1 MDAAT
6 VLRVVWRSR
15 LRVTVWLLG
24 LGTVVAFITLGGA
37 CVDRSAAD
45 RASALIPR
53 FLAVS
58 AGTTH
63 NCALNLAREIVCFAS
78 GDTLSD
84 LPNGRFVQ
92 IDTRG
97 WRNCALRDDEVVVC
111 WSHQPQTQQP
121 YEWAGQ
127 YTTLAVGGSH
137 VCAIRQADGSIYC
150 QGNNRSGQLDAPKN
164 EPYESISAF
173 DRHSCAVR
181 RDSGI
186 VDCWGDS
193 RTGTMDVPQSLS
205 ARIIDVGSY
214 HACAVR
220 RVDRRIECWGA
231 AGRLLTLPN
240 SLRTARFSDVATGRL
255 HACAIRELD
264 KTVVCWGDST
274 FNQLDALPKRASA
287 ISAGENHTCALWQD
301 GSFDCWGDRQ
311 ADLTTP
317 PEGQYTAVATGD
329 DFACALAVPTS
340 VVRGNAVA
348 CWGQIHQQPTLPAG
362 DYITIA
368 ASVKPDKGAQ
378 LLRGRQQAC
387 ALEATRWEVLCWDS
401 SGEAHVYASHHGP
414 YRTISVGSTLGCA
427 VTSRGDIEC
436 WPLNYDLITAEYV
449 RDGSWLVSTSE
460 GLKPWS
466 IVESVDDFG
475 PYADIDIPNQDLLI
489 LNDTYIASKE
499 DWVQKIDWS
508 PLTNDHQYVDVAV
521 GHWHACRLEAGGAV
535 DCWSWQPSEDTGAST
550 YILNATRAPHGPGEL
565 YETISAS
572 AGHYCGLRQND
583 RTITCWGNNL
593 LVDRVED
600 AHYVSI
606 DAGALHTCAIQESDR
621 RVRCWGNNDDRQLE
635 VVDARYVAV
644 SAGLDATCGIT
655 ETEHINCWGNEG
667 TGTTET
673 PVLPSRL
680 DMLAKNAELLARR
693 RRGQVMVRQLQ
704 NGTLLFG
711 FRVVDDN
718 EFVPLQRR
726 AMGLTRRMT
735 WWHSGAVGT
744 REESWGSIWACR
756 AEDGRVDC
764 DVMTG
769 AGERVLGTTGV
780 GSLPLPLAGEV
791 EGWLLDDDGWYRS
804 KVISLDDAAIDPVVH
819 VVQGAGDARTP
830 SAPGSQRV
838 AVTRWNSVARHARL
852 ALGRALLRVWH
863 RFPRLRKRGMSGGGR
878 R

>member
-1 MDAAT
+1 MDAVT
-6 VLRVVWRSR
+6 TLHVVWRSR

-127 YTTLAVGGSH
+127 YTALAVGGSH

-150 QGNNRSGQLDAPKN
+150 QGHNSSGQLDAPKN

-193 RTGTMDVPQSLS
+193 RTGTMDVPQSLG

-264 KTVVCWGDST
+264 ETVVCWGDST
-274 FNQLDALPKRASA
+274 FNQLDALPGRAVA
-287 ISAGENHTCALWQD
+287 ISAGENHTCALWKD
-301 GSFDCWGDRQ
+301 ATFDCWGDRQ

-329 DFACALAVPTS
+329 DFACALTVPTS

-362 DYITIA
+362 DYIMIA

-401 SGEAHVYASHHGP
+401 SGEARVYASHHGP
-414 YRTISVGSTLGCA
+414 YMAISVGSTLGCA
-427 VTSRGDIEC
+427 VAVEGDIEC
-436 WPLNYDLITAEYV
+436 WPLNGDLIEAEAEYA
-449 RDGSWLVSTSE
+449 GAQSWHLFYTVE
-460 GLKPWS
+460 GLKPSS
-466 IVESVDDFG
+466 IVASAEDF
-475 PYADIDIPNQDLLI
+475 DQNTDLLSEREGDPKHLDDP
-489 LNDTYIASKE
+489 LNNIN
-499 DWVQKIDWS
+499 WS

-535 DCWSWQPSEDTGAST
+535 DCWSWQPSEDTGVST
-550 YILNATRAPHGPGEL
+550 YILNATRTPHGPGEL
-565 YETISAS
+565 YEAISAG

-593 LVDRVED
+593 LVERVED
-600 AHYVSI
+600 TRYVAVA
-606 DAGALHTCAIQESDR
+606 AGVQHTCAIRELDR
-621 RVRCWGNNDDRQLE
+621 RIHCWGNNDDGQLE
-635 VVDARYVAV
+635 TIDARYIAV
-644 SAGLDATCGIT
+644 SSGLDASCGIT
-655 ETEHINCWGNEG
+655 EELHINCWGNEG
-667 TGTTET
+667 TGTAGA
-673 PVLPSRL
+673 PVLPPSL
-680 DMLAKNAELLARR
+680 GMLAKNAELLARR
-693 RRGQVMVRQLQ
+693 RRGQVMVRQLR

-726 AMGLTRRMT
+726 VMGLTRRMT

-744 REESWGSIWACR
+744 REETWGSIWACR

-769 AGERVLGTTGV
+769 AGERVLGTAGV
-780 GSLPLPLAGEV
+780 GSLPLPLVGEV
-791 EGWLLDDDGWYRS
+791 DGWLLDDDGWYRS

-819 VVQGAGDARTP
+819 VVQGTGDVRTP

-838 AVTRWNSVARHARL
+838 AVTRWNSVVRHARL

-863 RFPRLRKRGMSGGGR
+863 RFPRLCIRRMSGGGR